1 MNRYLIVVFCVLT
14 GCAAAVPVA
23 NAEAISV
30 DQLLLAEWFAG
41 HVQNLEENYS
51 SPILVPVEKEQITS
65 DCIYKL
71 KGFSVLKK
79 LPEFPANISNNSI
92 CYTPLARCLAT
103 VPDYA
108 CHSYKQIPDSDCQIR
123 APGFFC

>member
-30 DQLLLAEWFAG
+30 DQQLLAEWFAD

-51 SPILVPVEKEQITS
+51 SPILVQVEKEQISS
-65 DCIYKL
+65 DCIYDL
-71 KGFSVLKK
+71 KGFSALKR
-79 LPEFPANISNNSI
+79 LPKFPANISNNPI
-92 CYTPLARCLAT
+92 CYNLLVLYLAT
-103 VPDYA
+103 VPNYA